1 MLESNKITETLKKFI
16 PQIILLVLVI
26 FFTIMN
32 SRFLS
37 TKNLVSVVRQ
47 VSTSGIAC
55 LGISFLLIT
64 GELDFSMGALYAF
77 TGVFTASIYAK
88 TGMPIYLVMLISLV
102 CAAIISC
109 FTCWITIKF
118 NVPRLIISIAMQTA
132 INGLNVIIS
141 GNKTLYGLPDS
152 IKWIG
157 QGYIGPIPIST
168 IIFITLAFVVAFVL
182 NKTYLGRYIMAVGG
196 NNEVARL
203 SGINTNKIKYIAS
216 IIAAVLAGLAGLVA
230 MSRTFCGSPSAGS
243 SISSDIISAA
253 VLGGVSIMGGQGK
266 TSGLV
271 TGVIIIG
278 ALNVGLNMMNMSSNA
293 QDIFKGSMLVVA
305 IIIDSLTKSGRVK
318 SRKKKAD

>member
-1 MLESNKITETLKKFI
+1 MNRTDKIRQTVTKFI
-16 PQIILLVLVI
+16 PQIILLILVV

-37 TKNLVSVVRQ
+37 QKNLISVVRQ
-47 VSTSGIAC
+47 VSTTGIAC
-55 LGISFLLIT
+55 LGISCLLIT

-77 TGVFTASIYAK
+77 TGVFTASVYAK
-88 TGMPIYLVMLISLV
+88 TGLPIYLIMLVSLV
-102 CAAIISC
+102 LAALISC

-157 QGYIGPIPIST
+157 QGYIGVIPIST
-168 IIFITLAFVVAFVL
+168 IIFIALAFVVAFML

-203 SGINTNKIKYIAS
+203 SGINTKKIKYITSA
-216 IIAAVLAGLAGLVA
+216 IAAVMAGLA
-230 MSRTFCGSPSAGS
+230 
-243 SISSDIISAA
+243 
-253 VLGGVSIMGGQGK
+253 
-266 TSGLV
+266 
-271 TGVIIIG
+271 
-278 ALNVGLNMMNMSSNA
+278 
-293 QDIFKGSMLVVA
+293 
-305 IIIDSLTKSGRVK
+305 
-318 SRKKKAD
+318 

>member
-1 MLESNKITETLKKFI
+1 MNRTDKIRQTVTKFI
-16 PQIILLVLVI
+16 PQIILLILVV

-37 TKNLVSVVRQ
+37 QKNLISVVRQ
-47 VSTSGIAC
+47 VSTTGIAC
-55 LGISFLLIT
+55 LGISCLLIT

-77 TGVFTASIYAK
+77 TGVFTASVYAK
-88 TGMPIYLVMLISLV
+88 TGLPIYLIMLVSLV
-102 CAAIISC
+102 LAALISC

-157 QGYIGPIPIST
+157 QGYIGVIPIST
-168 IIFITLAFVVAFVL
+168 IIFIALAFVVAFML

-203 SGINTNKIKYIAS
+203 SGINTKKIKYITSA
-216 IIAAVLAGLAGLVA
+216 IAAVMAGLAGLVA
-230 MSRTFCGSPSAGS
+230 MSRTFCGSPTAGG
-243 SISSDIISAA
+243 SISADIISAA

-305 IIIDSLTKSGRVK
+305 IIVDSLTKRRAARSKRHE
-318 SRKKKAD
+318 

>member
-1 MLESNKITETLKKFI
+1 MNKSDKIRQTITKFI
-16 PQIILLVLVI
+16 PQIILLILVI

-37 TKNLVSVVRQ
+37 QKNLISVVRQ
-47 VSTSGIAC
+47 VSTTGIAC
-55 LGISFLLIT
+55 LGISCLLIT

-77 TGVFTASIYAK
+77 TGVFTASVYAK
-88 TGMPIYLVMLISLV
+88 TGLPIYLIMLVSLI
-102 CAAIISC
+102 CAALISC
-109 FTCWITIKF
+109 FTCWITIQF

-141 GNKTLYGLPDS
+141 GNKTLYGLPDN

-157 QGYIGPIPIST
+157 QGYIGVVPIST
-168 IIFITLAFVVAFVL
+168 IIFIALAFVVAFML

-203 SGINTNKIKYIAS
+203 SGINTKKIKYITSA
-216 IIAAVLAGLAGLVA
+216 IAAVMAGLAGLVA
-230 MSRTFCGSPSAGS
+230 MSRTFCGSPTAGG

-305 IIIDSLTKSGRVK
+305 IVVDSLTKSRRAK
-318 SRKKKAD
+318 SKRHE